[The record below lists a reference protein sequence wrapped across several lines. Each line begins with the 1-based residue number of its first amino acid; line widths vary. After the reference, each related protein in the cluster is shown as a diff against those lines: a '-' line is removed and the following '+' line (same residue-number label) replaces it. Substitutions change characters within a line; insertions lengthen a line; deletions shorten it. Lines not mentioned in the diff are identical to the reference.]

1 MPGAAPTPAMSDDA
15 AESERDAA
23 ATERAPEDGTAEDA
37 TDEPEAP
44 ELVAA
49 VAEHDDALAER
60 VADLRD
66 ERERAT
72 ERVEE
77 LESKLKRTAAEFENY
92 KRRQERRR
100 EELKERAAAD
110 LVERLTDV
118 RDNLVRALD
127 QDEGAEIRDGVAST
141 LERFDE
147 VLGEE
152 GVETV
157 EPEPGTE
164 IDPHRHEVLMRVE
177 SDRPAGSVVD
187 VYRPGYVLA
196 DRVLQTAQVTVSE
209 GDETDGDGDEA
220 GTEADGDGSDGA
232 NGGST

>member
-1 MPGAAPTPAMSDDA
+1 MSDDA

-23 ATERAPEDGTAEDA
+23 ATERAPESGTAEDA
-37 TDEPEAP
+37 TDEPEVSD
-44 ELVAA
+44 LVAA

-60 VADLRD
+60 VADLRE
-66 ERERAT
+66 ERERT
-72 ERVEE
+72 SERAEE

-127 QDEGAEIRDGVAST
+127 QDEGASIRDGVAST
-141 LERFDE
+141 LDRFDE
-147 VLGEE
+147 VLDEE

-157 EPEPGTE
+157 EPEPGAE

-177 SDRPAGSVVD
+177 SDRPEGSVVD

-209 GDETDGDGDEA
+209 GDGDGADGDRTGGDETDG
-220 GTEADGDGSDGA
+220 
-232 NGGST
+232 GST

>member
-1 MPGAAPTPAMSDDA
+1 MPGATPNPGMSDDA
-15 AESERDAA
+15 AESEREHDAA
-23 ATERAPEDGTAEDA
+23 AESAPENGTAED
-37 TDEPEAP
+37 TTGEPEGP
-44 ELVAA
+44 DLVDA
-49 VAEHDDALAER
+49 VAEHDQELAER
-60 VADLRD
+60 VADLRT

-72 ERVEE
+72 ERIEEVEA
-77 LESKLKRTAAEFENY
+77 KLKRTAAEFENY

-127 QDEGAEIRDGVAST
+127 QDEGADIRDGVVST

-147 VLGEE
+147 VLDEE
-152 GVETV
+152 GVEPV

-164 IDPHRHEVLMRVE
+164 VDPHRHEVLMRVE
-177 SDRPAGSVVD
+177 SDRPEGEVVD

-209 GDETDGDGDEA
+209 G
-220 GTEADGDGSDGA
+220 GDGSDDDGA
-232 NGGST
+232 GDDPARGST

>member
-1 MPGAAPTPAMSDDA
+1 MSDDA
-15 AESERDAA
+15 AESEREHDAA
-23 ATERAPEDGTAEDA
+23 ATERAPENGTAEEA
-37 TDEPEAP
+37 TDEPETP

-60 VADLRD
+60 VADLRE
-66 ERERAT
+66 ERERAS

-127 QDEGAEIRDGVAST
+127 QDEGASIRDGVAST

-177 SDRPAGSVVD
+177 SDHPEGSVVD

-209 GDETDGDGDEA
+209 GDGDED
-220 GTEADGDGSDGA
+220 GEDEADGT
-232 NGGST
+232 NRGST